1 MNRLEMLQE
10 AEQYYQEANGIWE
23 PLAAQAPD
31 TYKRYLTQSIVN
43 LAFLHSTNQASSD
56 DFDSIMKRLQKLG
69 VSSLPENE
77 IWFENEEEFFRIP
90 D

>member
-1 MNRLEMLQE
+1 MKHLEKLQE
-10 AEQYYQEANGIWE
+10 AEQYYQEAIRIWE
-23 PLAAQAPD
+23 SLAAKAPD
-31 TYKRYLTQSIVN
+31 TYQRYLTQSLVN

-56 DFDSIMKRLQKLG
+56 DFDSIMKKLQKLG